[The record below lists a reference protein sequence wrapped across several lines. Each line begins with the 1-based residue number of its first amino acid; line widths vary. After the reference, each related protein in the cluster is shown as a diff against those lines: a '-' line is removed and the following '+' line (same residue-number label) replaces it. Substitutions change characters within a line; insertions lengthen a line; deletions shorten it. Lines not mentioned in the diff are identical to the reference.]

1 MQNKN
6 FSRTTSQY
14 IYLGY
19 VIYLTI
25 LWFFVNYGGSGL
37 QPYEGAG
44 IRWFLIT
51 VPLFIYMCMNLL
63 LIVYQPYIKLN
74 PIILFLSLY
83 ILGVFIVSAINTDLK
98 HISTIIRWA
107 FPIMLIVHFKTYMPI
122 KVLNILFIMA
132 CIIIIF
138 TFNPIDSDFGF
149 LPGQTTTNL
158 HQGLWWRISI
168 WKYMTPPYSA
178 AFSIIVFFANYFLNK
193 SNSRFIFYALT
204 LYFLLL
210 SASRTGY
217 LVFLILFFV
226 IFTCKFYKFKYN
238 KLFILIPI
246 LSVIFIFLL
255 QFFADII
262 PLLGIKNEILNS
274 ALLRNNDSDGDASNL
289 SSRFMIIL
297 EHIRLFQEAGVTG
310 IFGIG
315 SEIYLSPAW
324 TGNGGNLGGTAD
336 SNLTHLILRDGL
348 NFVFLTLAFSC
359 FFVEAMKNEN
369 LLAYLVLLALLLY
382 TIGYGAWHNFTSPV
396 FVVFLGFLYHP
407 NMFNY
412 FVQTNLERQLI
423 STKSKYKIR

>member
-1 MQNKN
+1 MQYKN
-6 FSRTTSQY
+6 LSRTASQY

-44 IRWFLIT
+44 IRWFLVT
-51 VPLFIYMCMNLL
+51 VPLLIYMCMNLL
-63 LIVYQPYIKLN
+63 LIVHQPYIKLKS
-74 PIILFLSLY
+74 IILFLTLY
-83 ILGVFIVSAINTDLK
+83 IFGVFIVSVINTDLK

-107 FPIMLIVHFKTYMPI
+107 CPIMLIVHFKTYMPI

-132 CIIIIF
+132 CIIIIL
-138 TFNPIDSDFGF
+138 TYNPIDSDFGF

-193 SNSRFIFYALT
+193 SNSRFVFYALS

-226 IFTCKFYKFKYN
+226 IFTCKLYKFKYN
-238 KLFILIPI
+238 KIFILIPI
-246 LSVIFIFLL
+246 LSTIFIFLL

-315 SEIYLSPAW
+315 SDIYLSPAW

-336 SNLTHLILRDGL
+336 SNISHLIVRDGL
-348 NFVFLTLAFSC
+348 NVVFLILAFSC

-382 TIGYGAWHNFTSPV
+382 TVGYGAWHNFTSPV
-396 FVVFLGFLYHP
+396 FVIFLGFLYHP
-407 NMFNY
+407 SMFNY
-412 FVQTNLERQLI
+412 PVQTNLERQLI
-423 STKSKYKIR
+423 ITKSKYKIR